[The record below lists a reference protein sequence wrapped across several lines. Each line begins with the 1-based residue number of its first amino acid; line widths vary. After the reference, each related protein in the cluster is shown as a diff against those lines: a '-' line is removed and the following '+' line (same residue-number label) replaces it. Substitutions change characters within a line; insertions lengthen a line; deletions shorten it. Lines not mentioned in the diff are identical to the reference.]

1 MKKSNKQEITVTKT
15 EIELL
20 VIKQMKDFTDHII
33 KIIEEK

>member
-1 MKKSNKQEITVTKT
+1 MKKSYKQNAVKIT

-20 VIKQMKDFTDHII
+20 MIKQMEDFTEYII